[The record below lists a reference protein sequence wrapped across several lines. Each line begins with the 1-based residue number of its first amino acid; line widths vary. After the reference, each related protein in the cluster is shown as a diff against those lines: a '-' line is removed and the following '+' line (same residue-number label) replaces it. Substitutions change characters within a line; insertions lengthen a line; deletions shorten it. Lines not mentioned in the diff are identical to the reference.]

1 MMRKCIIYTKSWGV
15 DEKEL
20 EVRSNYSRTLDF
32 SPSLSEPTVC
42 DWKEFET
49 GRFWVKPW
57 WKTKWV

>member
-49 GRFWVKPW
+49 GRF
-57 WKTKWV
+57 